1 MTDERIKIL
10 AEKLVGYSVAAK
22 KNDKVLVEAFDVETP
37 LIEEIIKNIYKVG
50 AIPFV
55 DVYSNKIQRRL
66 LMQADENTVT
76 AWTKYAKAKMQD
88 MDCYIGVRGGYNS
101 YELSDVPS
109 EKQELYSRIYG
120 HVVHHEIRVPKTR
133 WVVLRYPNDSMS
145 QLSGMSTEAFED
157 YYFSVCNLD
166 YSLMNDRMTP
176 LKTIMEKTDRVRI
189 VANGTDLTF
198 SIKDMPAVK
207 CAGNYNI
214 PDGEIYTAPL
224 KNSVNG
230 VITYNTPSI
239 HSGLKFEN
247 VKLVFKNGKIIE
259 SSANY
264 DDKLREI
271 LDTDEGARYVG
282 EFALGVNPM
291 ITKPMG
297 DILFDEKIAGSVH
310 FTPGCCYEDA
320 YNGNISALHWDLV
333 QIHTPEYGGGEI
345 YFDDVLIRKDGKF
358 ILPELQGLNPEN
370 LK

>member
-120 HVVHHEIRVPKTR
+120 HAVHHEIRVPKTR

-157 YYFSVCNLD
+157 YYFSVC
-166 YSLMNDRMTP
+166 
-176 LKTIMEKTDRVRI
+176 I
-189 VANGTDLTF
+189 
-198 SIKDMPAVK
+198 SI
-207 CAGNYNI
+207 
-214 PDGEIYTAPL
+214 
-224 KNSVNG
+224 
-230 VITYNTPSI
+230 
-239 HSGLKFEN
+239 
-247 VKLVFKNGKIIE
+247 
-259 SSANY
+259 
-264 DDKLREI
+264 
-271 LDTDEGARYVG
+271 
-282 EFALGVNPM
+282 
-291 ITKPMG
+291 
-297 DILFDEKIAGSVH
+297 
-310 FTPGCCYEDA
+310 
-320 YNGNISALHWDLV
+320 
-333 QIHTPEYGGGEI
+333 
-345 YFDDVLIRKDGKF
+345 IR
-358 ILPELQGLNPEN
+358 
-370 LK
+370 